1 MHGMA
6 KNLRG
11 LIWML
16 RGISIMFENTLKMSH
31 LAILENIIICFL
43 KEIGIWKYLSLT
55 KIVENREIVMLNPK
69 RHLAIFRN
77 FLNFYGT
84 FKVDFGHVIP
94 WFFWPKSRILT
105 TVDPIKKIAPFFP
118 IFICPQLLLL
128 PSTLI
133 HSLQIFLSVWGFA

>member
-1 MHGMA
+1 MSF
-6 KNLRG
+6 NLKG
-11 LIWML
+11 PIWML
-16 RGISIMFENTLKMSH
+16 ILISIMFENTLKMSH
-31 LAILENIIICFL
+31 LANLTNIIICFL

-55 KIVENREIVMLNPK
+55 KIVENREIVMINQK

-77 FLNFYGT
+77 FLNFYST
-84 FKVDFGHVIP
+84 FKVNGHVIP